1 MVWLKLCSF
10 QAHPRM
16 QYVSLMFQ
24 RVKVMRGE
32 NRECAIK
39 DFLCF
44 TPRLVE
50 DTSCVRATMT
60 CTTRSTLTRSTRRR
74 RGEFH
79 GRAGSTKGRSYN
91 ARIAGG
97 SSTSG
102 LCHELPIVDSMT
114 WVPSNVVSM
123 FIKYSST
130 LLKGK
135 KKLRHPGVNGL
146 RRQGLDGPLW

>member
-1 MVWLKLCSF
+1 M
-10 QAHPRM
+10 
-16 QYVSLMFQ
+16 
-24 RVKVMRGE
+24 
-32 NRECAIK
+32 
-39 DFLCF
+39 F

-123 FIKYSST
+123 FIKYSWSST
-130 LLKGK
+130 LLELNVAGGK
-135 KKLRHPGVNGL
+135 KNCVTPALMDCAGRDLMAHFGERGTEVVSVWAAGGWALPT
-146 RRQGLDGPLW
+146 